1 MLSNSSFPVIQLSN
15 VSKRFKFLLAAN
27 SINLEIYKNEIV
39 GFIGPN
45 GAGKSTILNLI
56 AGVIKPTL
64 GAITI
69 NNKDIQHH
77 TNELKRKTIL
87 FSYYSFLYD
96 DLTGLENLE
105 FWYKLFNITMHKE
118 QNLTVKDYILQSA
131 EQYGIKNWLSRP
143 VHELSTGMRKKIDF
157 IRAVLIEPEFLLL
170 DEPFSGMDPK
180 NSGFFINIIE
190 NYRNRGTTCIV
201 SHNIE
206 ILSSL
211 CDRIFVINKGKI
223 SDVIIAKDM
232 INKVELKEKLLT
244 YFNTTK

>member
-1 MLSNSSFPVIQLSN
+1 M
-15 VSKRFKFLLAAN
+15 
-27 SINLEIYKNEIV
+27 
-39 GFIGPN
+39 
-45 GAGKSTILNLI
+45 NLI

-64 GAITI
+64 GKITI
-69 NNKDIQHH
+69 NNNKDMQHH
-77 TNELKRKTIL
+77 SDELKKKIIL

-105 FWYKLFNITMHKE
+105 FWYKLYNITKHKE
-118 QNLTVKDYILQSA
+118 KSLSIEDYIFQSA
-131 EQYGIKNWLSRP
+131 SQYGIKNWLSRP

-180 NSGFFINIIE
+180 NSSFFINIIE
-190 NYRNRGTTCIV
+190 NYRNLGTTCIV

-223 SDVIIAKDM
+223 SDIIIAKDM
-232 INKVELKEKLLT
+232 TNKVELKEKLLT
-244 YFNTTK
+244 YFNTTN

>member
-1 MLSNSSFPVIQLSN
+1 MAQELTFPVIKLEK

-27 SINLEIYKNEIV
+27 NINLDIYKHEVI

-45 GAGKSTILNLI
+45 GAGKSTVLNLI
-56 AGVIKPTL
+56 AGVIKPST
-64 GAITI
+64 GTVFI
-69 NNKDIQHH
+69 NNIPLAEHG
-77 TNELKRKTIL
+77 TELKKKTIL

-105 FWYKLFNITMHKE
+105 FWFKLYDKDKNINTQMSVKE
-118 QNLTVKDYILQSA
+118 TILQTA
-131 EQYGIKNWLSRP
+131 EQYGIKNWLLRP

-157 IRAVLIEPEFLLL
+157 MRAILIEPEFLLL

-180 NSGFFINIIE
+180 NISFFRNIIDD
-190 NYRNRGTTCIV
+190 YRGKGTTLIV

-211 CDRIFVINKGKI
+211 CDRIFIIAKGKI
-223 SDVIIAKDM
+223 SDEINAKDM
-232 INKVELKEKLLT
+232 KDKNELKEKLLS
-244 YFNTTK
+244 YFDSK